1 LGQSLLPLSGWH
13 SEVHIVLRSF
23 LAILVTLFLG
33 HVFIAAQEVVR
44 YSDEAEKI
52 FLEGVQRFESKDF
65 DGANEDF
72 AKIIAQYSSS
82 QRASAAYLMEAK
94 SLFHLRRYDESAQ
107 LLTGFLEA
115 NPQSRYLADA
125 HFTLGLDYYVAR
137 RYEPAAGEFL
147 EVLDLTRE
155 QTLVSEARPLLE
167 TICSE
172 HLDAVAINRLYGIA
186 VSPEARFL
194 LAFKLSD
201 KYISAG
207 KPEQVRDI
215 LGPLVSQYPNSVYAA
230 RARELLRLFGN
241 EPRVKIGAVLPL
253 FLESKEQSVKEIGA
267 EMLQGIQYAIDEAR
281 TRSGVWIDLKYLD
294 SEADSTKA
302 TGAVRTLSGDRDV
315 VAIIGPAY
323 SSEVNA
329 SARIADER
337 GVPLVSPTANANGLA
352 SLGPYIFQAN
362 PDFDLR
368 GRASARYAMQHL
380 GLRTF
385 AVLAPSDSYGKLM
398 ADSFL
403 AEVARLGG
411 TIIGTEWY
419 QRGTTDLQEQFL
431 AIRKAARIEEA
442 EPVISFAGNVA
453 PTEITKF
460 LEAGVPRHLLDSLL
474 SHQGEIGVNEILG
487 SNGQH
492 VADSLGIATVKD
504 LLEPDSLDYPITT
517 IDGFYL
523 PIADPEDIG
532 ILSSQLVY
540 YNFKTHILGTGDW
553 YNPVEL
559 DANRRYLDGIIF
571 DSDTYVD
578 ASDSSYTK
586 FFDGFYESTNA
597 RPTKN
602 TLFGYDTAELLISV
616 ISKGAVTREEI
627 RSSLGQ
633 VRDFKGLHSL
643 ISFNLQ
649 RVNSA
654 LNALRY
660 KGGEVKKLDDVIVR
674 DE

>member
-1 LGQSLLPLSGWH
+1 VFPFSARYF
-13 SEVHIVLRSF
+13 EVHIVLRSAF
-23 LAILVTLFLG
+23 AILVTLFIG
-33 HVFIAAQEVVR
+33 HVFIVAQEAVR

-52 FLEGVQRFESKDF
+52 FLEGVQRFELKDF

-72 AKIIAQYSSS
+72 ARIIAQYSFS
-82 QRASAAYLMEAK
+82 QRGSAAYLMEAK
-94 SLFHLRRYDESAQ
+94 SLFHLRRYDESVQ
-107 LLTGFLEA
+107 LLTSFLEA

-125 HFTLGLDYYVAR
+125 HFTLGLDYYLAH

-147 EVLDLTRE
+147 KVLDFTKE
-155 QTLVSEARPLLE
+155 GTLVSEAQPLLE
-167 TICSE
+167 SISSE
-172 HLDAVAINRLYGIA
+172 HLDAPAINRLYGIA

-194 LAFKLSD
+194 LAFKLSE

-207 KPEQVRDI
+207 RPEQVRDV
-215 LGPLVSQYPNSVYAA
+215 LGPLVSQYPNSIYAA

-241 EPRVKIGAVLPL
+241 EPMVKIGAVLPL
-253 FLESKEQSVKEIGA
+253 FLDSKEQSVKEIGA

-281 TRSGVWIDLKYLD
+281 KKSGVWIDLQYLD
-294 SEADSTKA
+294 SEADP
-302 TGAVRTLSGDRDV
+302 TGAMEAVRTLSDDRDV
-315 VAIIGPAY
+315 VAIIGPVY
-323 SSEVNA
+323 SAEVNA
-329 SARIADER
+329 SASVADEKA
-337 GVPLVSPTANANGLA
+337 VPLVSPTANANGLA

-398 ADSFL
+398 AESFL
-403 AEVARLGG
+403 DEVARLGG

-419 QRGTTDLQEQFL
+419 QRGATDLQDQFM
-431 AIRKAARIEEA
+431 AIRRAARIEES
-442 EPVISFAGNVA
+442 EPVVSFAGNLP

-460 LEAGVPRHLLDSLL
+460 LDAGVPRRLLDSLL
-474 SHQGEIGVNEILG
+474 THQAKIGVSDILG
-487 SNGQH
+487 NNGKH
-492 VADSLGIATVKD
+492 IADSLGIATVKD

-540 YNFKTHILGTGDW
+540 YNFKTHVLGTGDW

-578 ASDSSYTK
+578 PSDSSYTK
-586 FFDGFYESTNA
+586 FFDGFYEKTNT

-627 RSSLGQ
+627 RLALGQ
-633 VRDFKGLHSL
+633 VRDFRGLHSL
-643 ISFNLQ
+643 ISFNQQ

-654 LNALRY
+654 LNVLRY
-660 KGGEVKKLDDVIVR
+660 QGGEVKKLDDVIVR

>member
-1 LGQSLLPLSGWH
+1 LSALSDPLF
-13 SEVHIVLRSF
+13 ETHIVPRSI
-23 LAILVTLFLG
+23 LAILAALFIG
-33 HVFIAAQEVVR
+33 RVFVAAQVAVR

-52 FLEGVQRFESKDF
+52 FLEGVQRFESNNF

-72 AKIIAQYSSS
+72 AKIVARYPSS
-82 QRASAAYLMEAK
+82 QRASAAYLMGAK
-94 SLFHLRRYDESAQ
+94 SLFHLRRYDESVQ
-107 LLTGFLEA
+107 LLTSFLQA

-125 HFTLGLDYYVAR
+125 HFTLGLDYYLAR

-147 EVLDLTRE
+147 RVLDLTKE
-155 QTLVSEARPLLE
+155 ETLVSEAQPLLE
-167 TICSE
+167 SICGE
-172 HLDAVAINRLYGIA
+172 HLDAVAVKRLYLTA
-186 VSPEARFL
+186 VSPEGKFL
-194 LAFKLSD
+194 LAFKLSE
-201 KYISAG
+201 KYISG
-207 KPEQVRDI
+207 GRPEQLRDL
-215 LGPLVSQYPNSVYAA
+215 LGPLVSQYPTSVYAA

-241 EPRVKIGAVLPL
+241 EPMVKIGAVLPL
-253 FLESKEQSVKEIGA
+253 FLDSKEQSVKEIGA
-267 EMLQGIQYAIDEAR
+267 EMLQGIQYAIDEGR
-281 TRSGVWIDLKYLD
+281 TKSGVWIDLKYLD
-294 SEADSTKA
+294 SEADSIKA
-302 TGAVRTLSGDRDV
+302 MERVRTLSEDREV
-315 VAIIGPAY
+315 VAIIGPVY
-323 SSEVNA
+323 SAEVNA
-329 SARIADER
+329 SARMADAK

-362 PDFDLR
+362 PDFDIR
-368 GRASARYAMQHL
+368 GRAAARYAMRNL
-380 GLRTF
+380 GLQTF

-398 ADSFL
+398 AESFL

-411 TIIGTEWY
+411 KIVGTEWY
-419 QRGTTDLQEQFL
+419 QRGATDLQDQFM
-431 AIRKAARIEEA
+431 AIRKAARSEEA

-453 PTEITKF
+453 PTEIAKF
-460 LEAGVPRHLLDSLL
+460 LESGVPRRLLDSLL
-474 SHQGEIGVNEILG
+474 THQAKIGVSELLG
-487 SNGQH
+487 SNGEH
-492 VADSLGIATVKD
+492 LADSLGIATVKD

-578 ASDSSYTK
+578 PSDSSYTK

-602 TLFGYDTAELLISV
+602 TLFGYDTAELLVSV

-627 RSSLGQ
+627 RLALGQ
-633 VRDFKGLHSL
+633 VKDFKALHSL
-643 ISFNLQ
+643 ISFNQQ

-654 LNALRY
+654 LNLLRY

>member
-1 LGQSLLPLSGWH
+1 
-13 SEVHIVLRSF
+13 VLRSI
-23 LAILVTLFLG
+23 LAILVTLFIG
-33 HVFIAAQEVVR
+33 HVFVAAQGAVR

-52 FLEGVQRFESKDF
+52 FLEGVQRFESNNF

-72 AKIIAQYSSS
+72 ARIVARYPSS

-94 SLFHLRRYDESAQ
+94 SLFHLRRYDESVQ
-107 LLTGFLEA
+107 LLTSFLQA

-125 HFTLGLDYYVAR
+125 HFTLGLDYYLAR

-147 EVLDLTRE
+147 KVLNLTTE
-155 QTLVSEARPLLE
+155 ETLVSEAQPLLE
-167 TICSE
+167 SICSE
-172 HLDAVAINRLYGIA
+172 HLDAVAVKRLYLTA
-186 VSPEARFL
+186 ASQEAKFL
-194 LAFKLSD
+194 VAFKLSE

-207 KPEQVRDI
+207 RPEQLRDL
-215 LGPLVSQYPNSVYAA
+215 LGQLVSEYPASVYVA
-230 RARELLRLFGN
+230 RATELLRLFGN
-241 EPRVKIGAVLPL
+241 EPTVKLGAVLPL
-253 FLESKEQSVKEIGA
+253 FQDSKEPSVKEIGA
-267 EMLQGIQYAIDEAR
+267 EMLQGIQYAIGEAR
-281 TRSGVWIDLKYLD
+281 TKSGVWIDLKYVD
-294 SEADSTKA
+294 SEADSAKA
-302 TGAVRTLSGDRDV
+302 VEVVRTLSDDRDV
-315 VAIIGPAY
+315 VAIIGPVY
-323 SSEVNA
+323 SAEVSA
-329 SARIADER
+329 SARVADDK

-352 SLGPYIFQAN
+352 SLGSYIFQAN

-398 ADSFL
+398 AESFL
-403 AEVARLGG
+403 AEIARLGG

-419 QRGTTDLQEQFL
+419 QRGTTDLQEQFM
-431 AIRKAARIEEA
+431 AIRKAARIEES
-442 EPVISFAGNVA
+442 EPVVSFAGNVA

-460 LEAGVPRHLLDSLL
+460 LEAGVPHRLLDSLL
-474 SHQGEIGVNEILG
+474 THQAKVGVSEILG
-487 SNGQH
+487 SNGKH
-492 VADSLGIATVKD
+492 IADSLGIATTKD

-523 PIADPEDIG
+523 PIAAPEDIG

-540 YNFKTHILGTGDW
+540 YNFKTQILGTGDW

-559 DANRRYLDGIIF
+559 DANGRYLDGIIF
-571 DSDTYVD
+571 DSDTYAD
-578 ASDSSYTK
+578 PSDSTYTK
-586 FFDGFYESTNA
+586 FFDGFYESTNT

-627 RSSLGQ
+627 RSALGR
-633 VRDFKGLHSL
+633 VKDFKGLHSL
-643 ISFNLQ
+643 ISFNQQ

-654 LNALRY
+654 LNVLRY

-674 DE
+674 DQ